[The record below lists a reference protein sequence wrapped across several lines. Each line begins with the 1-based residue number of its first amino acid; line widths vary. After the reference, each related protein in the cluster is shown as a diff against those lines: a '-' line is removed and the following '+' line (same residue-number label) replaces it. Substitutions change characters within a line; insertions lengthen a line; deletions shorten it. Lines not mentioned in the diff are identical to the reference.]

1 MPLLRTRSGGGKGA
15 LLKIMAKVIAIAN
28 NKGGVGKTTTAISL
42 AALFADWNLRVAL
55 IDNDPQGNVGVYLG
69 RHVFDN
75 KHTIADMYNGL
86 SLKKIGTH
94 TLFQEG
100 LAQPN
105 PGFKQEN
112 LSVFLSDQHLAY
124 VAEDFHRIGKLTEAL
139 DEIKNDFDLV
149 IIDNGPY
156 IGYLTR
162 AALLAADMVLI
173 PTEAG
178 AGGLAGIP
186 QIIKEA
192 ETINAR
198 HWRQVIIRIF
208 VNNFQHAE
216 DFDVANLQ
224 KLKSL
229 VGHRLY
235 NTYIPANVHL
245 RKSKEL
251 GLPIHLLDKV
261 AKTPIQGALAYRI
274 LGKNILQ
281 DLLPD
286 FLAAR
291 SPKSVPGTIKRLGG
305 TYQPQ
310 PASHPKKIVPMVPDA
325 ASLAAN
331 VLPLLPA
338 PALAM
343 SVNSPTA
350 AQSKVIGHSL
360 PMDYAHSSESH
371 GFGNLDS
378 KPIISSSGNTAYSS
392 RVIGENL

>member
-1 MPLLRTRSGGGKGA
+1 
-15 LLKIMAKVIAIAN
+15 MAKVIAIAN

-42 AALFADWNLRVAL
+42 ASLFADWNLRVAL

-94 TLFQEG
+94 TLFRETLRPQG
-100 LAQPN
+100 LE
-105 PGFKQEN
+105 FKQEN
-112 LSVFLSDQHLAY
+112 LSVFLSNQHLAY

-139 DEIKNDFDLV
+139 AEIKNDYDLV
-149 IIDNGPY
+149 IVDNGPY

-208 VNNFQHAE
+208 VNNFQHTE
-216 DFDVANLQ
+216 DFDMSNLR
-224 KLKSL
+224 KLKSM
-229 VGHRLY
+229 VGDRLY
-235 NTYIPANVHL
+235 GTYIPANIHL

-251 GLPIHLLDKV
+251 GLPITLLDKA

-274 LGKNILQ
+274 LGKNILK
-281 DLLPD
+281 DLLPE
-286 FLAAR
+286 FLVAHA
-291 SPKSVPGTIKRLGG
+291 PKSVPGTIKRLVDI
-305 TYQPQ
+305 YRQQ
-310 PASHPKKIVPMVPDA
+310 PAAQIKKTGPLVPETLLPVSTEMGAKPPEPASVA
-325 ASLAAN
+325 AAEIPAGSSRPIGRS
-331 VLPLLPA
+331 LPL
-338 PALAM
+338 
-343 SVNSPTA
+343 
-350 AQSKVIGHSL
+350 
-360 PMDYAHSSESH
+360 DYAHSRESH
-371 GFGNLDS
+371 GLGNLEPRTS
-378 KPIISSSGNTAYSS
+378 AFSTGNTACSS
-392 RVIGENL
+392 RVIGQ

>member
-1 MPLLRTRSGGGKGA
+1 
-15 LLKIMAKVIAIAN
+15 MAKVIAIAN

-42 AALFADWNLRVAL
+42 AAQYADWNLRVAL

-69 RHVFDN
+69 KHVFDN

-94 TLFQEG
+94 TLFREA
-100 LAQPN
+100 LKRHN
-105 PGFKQEN
+105 LEFKQEN
-112 LSVFLSDQHLAY
+112 LSVFLSNQHLAY

-139 DEIKNDFDLV
+139 EEIKNDFDLV

-186 QIIKEA
+186 QIIQEA
-192 ETINAR
+192 ESINAR

-216 DFDVANLQ
+216 DFDNSNLQ
-224 KLKSL
+224 KLKSM

-235 NTYIPANVHL
+235 NTYVPANVHL

-274 LGKNILQ
+274 LAKNILK

-286 FLAAR
+286 TLLAR
-291 SPKSVPGTIKRLGG
+291 SPKSVPGTIKRLID

-310 PASHPKKIVPMVPDA
+310 PAGGAKKPAVLNPNPGAPEPVP
-325 ASLAAN
+325 AN
-331 VLPLLPA
+331 VLPLPPEPAPVRGPLPA
-338 PALAM
+338 QAKT
-343 SVNSPTA
+343 S
-350 AQSKVIGHSL
+350 GRSL
-360 PMDYAHSSESH
+360 PMDYAHSRESH
-371 GFGNLDS
+371 GFGNLDPQPVTS
-378 KPIISSSGNTAYSS
+378 ASGNTAYAS
-392 RVIGENL
+392 RVIGQNL

>member
-1 MPLLRTRSGGGKGA
+1 
-15 LLKIMAKVIAIAN
+15 MAKVIAIAN

-42 AALFADWNLRVAL
+42 AAQFADWNLRVAL

-69 RHVFDN
+69 KHVFDN

-94 TLFQEG
+94 TLFQEA
-100 LAQPN
+100 LKRHN
-105 PGFKQEN
+105 LEFKQQN

-139 DEIKNDFDLV
+139 AEIKDDFDLV

-162 AALLAADMVLI
+162 AALLAADLVLI

-216 DFDVANLQ
+216 YFDLANLQ
-224 KLKSL
+224 KLKSM
-229 VGHRLY
+229 VGQRLY
-235 NTYIPANVHL
+235 NTYVPANVHL

-274 LGKNILQ
+274 LGKNILK

-286 FLAAR
+286 ALQAR
-291 SPKSVPGTIKRLGG
+291 SPKSVPGTIKRLGE

-310 PASHPKKIVPMVPDA
+310 PFSHGKKSALPSPENPTPP
-325 ASLAAN
+325 AN
-331 VLPLLPA
+331 ALPLPPA
-338 PALAM
+338 TAMPARSPLAL
-343 SVNSPTA
+343 
-350 AQSKVIGHSL
+350 QSKVLGHSTPL
-360 PMDYAHSSESH
+360 DYAHSRESH
-371 GFGNLDS
+371 GFGNLDPQPMTS
-378 KPIISSSGNTAYSS
+378 VSGNTAYAS
-392 RVIGENL
+392 RVIGEEL

>member
-69 RHVFDN
+69 RHIFDN

-100 LAQPN
+100 LARPN

-139 DEIKNDFDLV
+139 EEIKNDFDLV

-178 AGGLAGIP
+178 AGAWP
-186 QIIKEA
+186 E
-192 ETINAR
+192 
-198 HWRQVIIRIF
+198 
-208 VNNFQHAE
+208 
-216 DFDVANLQ
+216 
-224 KLKSL
+224 S
-229 VGHRLY
+229 
-235 NTYIPANVHL
+235 
-245 RKSKEL
+245 RKSSRKPRPSTPAIGARL
-251 GLPIHLLDKV
+251 LSGFSSTTSSMPKISTLP
-261 AKTPIQGALAYRI
+261 TCR
-274 LGKNILQ
+274 N
-281 DLLPD
+281 
-286 FLAAR
+286 
-291 SPKSVPGTIKRLGG
+291 
-305 TYQPQ
+305 
-310 PASHPKKIVPMVPDA
+310 
-325 ASLAAN
+325 
-331 VLPLLPA
+331 
-338 PALAM
+338 
-343 SVNSPTA
+343 
-350 AQSKVIGHSL
+350 
-360 PMDYAHSSESH
+360 
-371 GFGNLDS
+371 
-378 KPIISSSGNTAYSS
+378 
-392 RVIGENL
+392 